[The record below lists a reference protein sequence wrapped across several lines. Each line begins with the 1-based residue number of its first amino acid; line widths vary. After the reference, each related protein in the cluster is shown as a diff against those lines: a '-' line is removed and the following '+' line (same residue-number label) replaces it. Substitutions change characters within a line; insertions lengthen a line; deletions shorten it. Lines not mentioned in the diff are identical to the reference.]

1 MALVNPNIAMSYRG
15 IEVPQQNALADYAT
29 IQQIQGGRQAQEL
42 NALKMQEAQRT
53 AKSQNML
60 ADAYAQAT
68 DPATGKIDYNKLTG
82 LVAAGGGGAQIPGI
96 QKSRFEQETA
106 NTKLLSDKLSL
117 LPEAYKRA
125 DTPEAYLALHQ
136 SLHADPVVGPWLNS
150 VGATPDKGLAT
161 LQDAVQTGKFDDLRL
176 KSMQSVAQLLEG
188 MKPMSVAAGSSVYN
202 PQTGTFKQAPAA
214 PVAPAAPPV
223 SVAEFERAK
232 TDPAFMKF
240 LQDRA
245 AATRAPRP
253 EAAPRT
259 QQVTMSDGSLGIVNM
274 DTGVITPSTV
284 GGAAVKGKPSAFAE
298 KTAAQKTQMGK
309 DINLTIKELT
319 DATKDGGLIDQSTGS
334 GAGALADIAAGFV
347 GKATPGAIAI
357 GKLAPIAD
365 LALKM
370 IPRFEGPQSDK
381 DTMSYKQAAGQLANA
396 SLPNAIR
403 KEAGKTVLRLM
414 QERKNQ
420 FGSADMAPSGIAPP
434 AGFTP
439 D

>member
-15 IEVPQQNALADYAT
+15 IELPQQNMLADYAT

-60 ADAYAQAT
+60 ADAYAQSI
-68 DPATGKIDYNKLTG
+68 DATGKIDYNKLTG
-82 LVAAGGGGAQIPGI
+82 LVAAGGGGAQLPGI

-106 NTKLLSDKLSL
+106 STKLLSDRLAL
-117 LPEAYKRA
+117 LPNAYKEA
-125 DTPEAYLALHQ
+125 DTPEAYLSLHQ
-136 SLHADPVVGPWLNS
+136 SLHADPVVGPWLKS
-150 VGATPDKGLAT
+150 VGATPEKGLAT
-161 LQDAVQTGKFDDLRL
+161 LQNAIQTGKFDDLRL

-188 MKPMSVAAGSSVYN
+188 MKPMSVAASSSVYN
-202 PQTGTFKQAPAA
+202 PQTGTFNQAPAA

-259 QQVTMSDGSLGIVNM
+259 QQVTLSDGSLGIVNM

-309 DINLTIKELT
+309 DINLAIKELT